1 MKLRSFADGVADVED
16 AVAAVDAVV
25 VVAVVAVALAP
36 VLASVAVHAVALVL
50 AVALAVALASSHALS
65 YLITINDHTP
75 NYAPANSI
83 VLAGALFFTNRNV
96 RQIVLHKMGVTCL
109 VTNRLISQREGEKNG
124 KVESFD
130 AYKSETGYRLYTRCR
145 WKCIFSE

>member
-36 VLASVAVHAVALVL
+36 VLASVAVHAVAL
-50 AVALAVALASSHALS
+50 AVALASSHALS

-75 NYAPANSI
+75 HYAPANSI
-83 VLAGALFFTNRNV
+83 VLAGALFLR
-96 RQIVLHKMGVTCL
+96 
-109 VTNRLISQREGEKNG
+109 
-124 KVESFD
+124 
-130 AYKSETGYRLYTRCR
+130 TGM
-145 WKCIFSE
+145 